1 MERDAGNFYR
11 YYIGREDQSVNE
23 QVMIGRIDQQIR
35 VNKLMVDYMAMT
47 GNLHPKT
54 RHYMMNYLEIVTT
67 VTSIMLIKSGTEEN
81 LLKKR
86 ELWDYIRIRDRRI
99 YLRLRF
105 GVIGSATNLPGK
117 GGRKISVAE
126 YKIARR
132 FVGFN

>member
-1 MERDAGNFYR
+1 
-11 YYIGREDQSVNE
+11 
-23 QVMIGRIDQQIR
+23 
-35 VNKLMVDYMAMT
+35 
-47 GNLHPKT
+47 
-54 RHYMMNYLEIVTT
+54 
-67 VTSIMLIKSGTEEN
+67 MLIKSGTEEN